1 MSEARLLR
9 EIVIEDEDR
18 VGVIADVSRVL
29 CDMGIDLAAIHVRVE
44 GDRAWIH
51 LITSSQ
57 TYARDA
63 LRDAGFSVQER
74 DVVTVEM
81 PHHPGFL
88 CRIAEAMARRDI
100 TLHDLYATASSTG
113 TAALVVFAC
122 SNNLHALQLLRGK

>member
-1 MSEARLLR
+1 
-9 EIVIEDEDR
+9 
-18 VGVIADVSRVL
+18 
-29 CDMGIDLAAIHVRVE
+29 MGIDLAAIHVRVE
-44 GDRAWIH
+44 GDRASIH
-51 LITSSQ
+51 LVTNSQ

-63 LRDAGFSVQER
+63 LRDAGFSVEER

-100 TLHDLYATASSTG
+100 TLFDLYATASSTG
-113 TAALVVFAC
+113 TAALVVFTC

>member
-1 MSEARLLR
+1 MSEAKLLR
-9 EIVIEDEDR
+9 EVVIEDQDR
-18 VGVIADVSRVL
+18 VGVVADVSRVL
-29 CDMGIDLAAIHVRVE
+29 CDMGIDLVAVHVRVE
-44 GDRAWIH
+44 GEKAWLH
-51 LITSSQ
+51 LITNSQ

-100 TLHDLYATASSTG
+100 TLFDLYATASSTG
-113 TAALVVFAC
+113 TAALVVFSC